1 LAERLAAHAGERTLE
16 VEVLVRRGRLLTEFG
31 RLERAELDLRDGLR
45 LAQSINDRNS
55 IARATLLLGIL
66 LAESDQAK
74 GSRML
79 HQALTLAQ
87 QYGFPRLEA
96 LASTLCA
103 RIALARLPQN
113 PDPQNSPAQANS
125 QKELARAQ
133 ALSERALYLCSTMGA
148 ELQDRIVAL
157 CTQALVLHAKGQG
170 TESRRFMAKAVRAWQ
185 DANARLTKPLLQ
197 RRHHRA
203 NRALVRAALT
213 LDGPLYPRTDAQN
226 LPGL

>member
-1 LAERLAAHAGERTLE
+1 
-16 VEVLVRRGRLLTEFG
+16 LVRRGRLLTEFG

-45 LAQSINDRNS
+45 LAHSINDRNS

-74 GSRML
+74 GSRLL

-103 RIALARLPQN
+103 RIALARLPE
-113 PDPQNSPAQANS
+113 PGSEASKDARP

-157 CTQALVLHAKGQG
+157 CTQALVLHHKGQAP
-170 TESRRFMAKAVRAWQ
+170 ESRRFMAKAVRAWQ
-185 DANARLTKPLLQ
+185 EANARLSQGLVK
-197 RRHHRA
+197 RRHHRSYH
-203 NRALVRAALT
+203 ALVRAALT
-213 LDGPLYPRTDAQN
+213 LDGPLYPRTEAQN
-226 LPGL
+226 VPGL